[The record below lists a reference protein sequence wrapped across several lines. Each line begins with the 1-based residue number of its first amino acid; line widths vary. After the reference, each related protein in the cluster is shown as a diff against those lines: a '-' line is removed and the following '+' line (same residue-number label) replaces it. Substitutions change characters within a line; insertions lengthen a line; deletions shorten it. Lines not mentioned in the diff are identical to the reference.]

1 VTIDVLGVLY
11 KPSQPRRR
19 LDRSAGL
26 GMSSRWLV
34 CDVALLCGSEVRVTF
49 PVHMWICAVL
59 DCENLLQLKLLCGLY

>member
-1 VTIDVLGVLY
+1 
-11 KPSQPRRR
+11 
-19 LDRSAGL
+19 
-26 GMSSRWLV
+26 V